1 MDARAIEPAD
11 DKESSM
17 STATIATISTE
28 ELRSRFTQDVGLHL
42 WNVLTDDYF
51 KGELIP
57 GSRRVPVDR
66 LGETVRRSTLAK
78 DARIVVYCAGP
89 TCPSSR
95 QAAEKL
101 AAFGYTHVEAYEGGL
116 EEWKQA
122 GHGVVGTGASA

>member
-1 MDARAIEPAD
+1 
-11 DKESSM
+11 M
-17 STATIATISTE
+17 SAATVTTISTTD
-28 ELRSRFTQDVGLHL
+28 LAQRVRDDVGLHV

-66 LGETVRRSTLAK
+66 LGEALRRSSLAK
-78 DARIVVYCAGP
+78 DAAIVVYCAGP
-89 TCPSSR
+89 SCPQSR

-101 AAFGYTHVEAYEGGL
+101 GTLGYTRVDAYEGGL

-122 GHGVVGTGASA
+122 GFGIVGTGTSTAQ